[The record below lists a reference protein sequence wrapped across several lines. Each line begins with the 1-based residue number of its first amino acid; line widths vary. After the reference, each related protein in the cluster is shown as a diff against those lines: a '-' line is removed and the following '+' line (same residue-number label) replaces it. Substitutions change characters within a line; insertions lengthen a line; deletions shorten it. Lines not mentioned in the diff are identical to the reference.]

1 MEKQSIALMCLA
13 VLLATFCVQQGSAFN
28 VGPPEI
34 FPGKKK
40 KKIPYRP
47 RSVARELAV
56 AL

>member
-40 KKIPYRP
+40 KIPYTP